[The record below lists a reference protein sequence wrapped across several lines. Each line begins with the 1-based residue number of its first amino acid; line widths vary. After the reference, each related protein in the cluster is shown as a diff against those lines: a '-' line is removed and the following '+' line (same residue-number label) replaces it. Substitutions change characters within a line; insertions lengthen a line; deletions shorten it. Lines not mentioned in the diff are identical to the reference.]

1 MIRRDFFL
9 NAKDIL
15 YFTSMVEDFDKFC
28 TDNGL
33 QMITN
38 EVDVP
43 RRAEDE
49 GVKEDDAGSEGVE
62 VYRYTTS
69 RLVV

>member
-1 MIRRDFFL
+1 
-9 NAKDIL
+9 
-15 YFTSMVEDFDKFC
+15 MVEDFDKFC

-69 RLVV
+69 RLVI